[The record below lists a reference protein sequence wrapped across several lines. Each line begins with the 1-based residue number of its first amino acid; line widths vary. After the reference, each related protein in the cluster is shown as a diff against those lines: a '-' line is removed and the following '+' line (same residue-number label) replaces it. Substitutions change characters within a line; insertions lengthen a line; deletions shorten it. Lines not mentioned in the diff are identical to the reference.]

1 MSGRSG
7 RGGSGRVSQAIVV
20 KVGMLA
26 LLTWVKAGRV
36 GRKVEIGRASD
47 EDEDEDEEVWK
58 SSTYFQPRALVSLAT
73 SPANWGNEAADTV
86 APLSRRLKKGT
97 GSSLW

>member
-36 GRKVEIGRASD
+36 GRKVEIGRGRGRGSL
-47 EDEDEDEEVWK
+47 EVK
-58 SSTYFQPRALVSLAT
+58 HLL
-73 SPANWGNEAADTV
+73 PAARIGVPGAMKQQI
-86 APLSRRLKKGT
+86 L
-97 GSSLW
+97 